1 MLHESAVPRSSSYL
15 VPCVFKAV
23 QMIEALRET
32 PVGLR
37 VEDFVGMTGY
47 SRSTIYRILRT
58 LVACGYLVRDSGG
71 YYRLNHAVVA
81 TADAATRNKQDSS
94 KFGRNLQANDR
105 NVGFERW
112 GIQFRGNGT
121 RMNTHSRTT
130 QLAVSQAGDL

>member
-1 MLHESAVPRSSSYL
+1 MLHESAVPKGSSYL

-32 PVGLR
+32 RAPLR

-58 LVACGYLVRDSGG
+58 LVACGYLIRGSGG
-71 YYRLNHAVVA
+71 CYRLNHAVVA
-81 TADAATRNKQDSS
+81 TADAATRNKQDNSELGRHLQAS
-94 KFGRNLQANDR
+94 GRNI
-105 NVGFERW
+105 GFERW

-121 RMNTHSRTT
+121 RVNTPSKAT
-130 QLAVSQAGDL
+130 QPAVSQAGDL